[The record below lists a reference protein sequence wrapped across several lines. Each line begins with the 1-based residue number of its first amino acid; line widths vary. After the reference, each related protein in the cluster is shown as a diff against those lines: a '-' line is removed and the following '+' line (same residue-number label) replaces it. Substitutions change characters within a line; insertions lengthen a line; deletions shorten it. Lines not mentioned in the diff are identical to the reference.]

1 MTEFIKNNLL
11 CSILIGAGLF
21 FVIVFY
27 VVMPLISKKTGKHIS
42 GVPFLGGILI
52 AAGFLLSPIKWMAV
66 FALLDL
72 SIPLFFIKFI
82 PDLIMNKKDSYNRDI
97 PAFIDGCK
105 VVAYTSYY
113 NRYYDIKIPLED
125 DPESFKV
132 CPVERLAILQTETGF
147 DLLGLD
153 YQFNIVK
160 REQFHTINEC
170 KNNAAPKAQGRWID
184 VNR

>member
-27 VVMPLISKKTGKHIS
+27 VVMPLISKKTGKHLS
-42 GVPFLGGILI
+42 SVPFLGGVLI